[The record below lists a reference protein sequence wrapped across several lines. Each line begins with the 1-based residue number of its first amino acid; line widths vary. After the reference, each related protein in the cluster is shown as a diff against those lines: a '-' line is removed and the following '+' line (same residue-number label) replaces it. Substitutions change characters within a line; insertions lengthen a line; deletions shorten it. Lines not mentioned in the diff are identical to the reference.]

1 MSALLAIAWNFWG
14 SVSTAHVDPNT
25 SVPISFLLLLCTPR
39 SMLVRDAHPLAV
51 AAVCCAA
58 FWLLSTLHSV
68 FVKNF
73 GLENKPEDFDV
84 RCAFSPFLPC
94 SCHCLNVSLTP
105 LLSFLSLSLPVL
117 NSHSFGLFKD
127 EDVSFWSSGSPYH
140 WVPLLNL
147 ALALVPLPAVF
158 VAFRRSKTDTE
169 EMAFVLA
176 VLSCVSVV
184 GAQCWSVRYLG
195 ATGLIFAAWRCYE
208 VGAIAK
214 EIVRL
219 I

>member
-1 MSALLAIAWNFWG
+1 MI
-14 SVSTAHVDPNT
+14 
-25 SVPISFLLLLCTPR
+25 
-39 SMLVRDAHPLAV
+39 VRDAHPLAV

-84 RCAFSPFLPC
+84 RCAFSSFPPFLPC
-94 SCHCLNVSLTP
+94 SCHRLNVSLTP
-105 LLSFLSLSLPVL
+105 LLSFISLSLPIL

-169 EMAFVLA
+169 EMTFVLA

>member
-1 MSALLAIAWNFWG
+1 
-14 SVSTAHVDPNT
+14 
-25 SVPISFLLLLCTPR
+25 
-39 SMLVRDAHPLAV
+39 
-51 AAVCCAA
+51 
-58 FWLLSTLHSV
+58 
-68 FVKNF
+68 
-73 GLENKPEDFDV
+73 
-84 RCAFSPFLPC
+84 
-94 SCHCLNVSLTP
+94 
-105 LLSFLSLSLPVL
+105 
-117 NSHSFGLFKD
+117 
-127 EDVSFWSSGSPYH
+127 
-140 WVPLLNL
+140 L

-158 VAFRRSKTDTE
+158 MAFRRSKADTE

>member
-1 MSALLAIAWNFWG
+1 M
-14 SVSTAHVDPNT
+14 
-25 SVPISFLLLLCTPR
+25 
-39 SMLVRDAHPLAV
+39 
-51 AAVCCAA
+51 
-58 FWLLSTLHSV
+58 
-68 FVKNF
+68 
-73 GLENKPEDFDV
+73 
-84 RCAFSPFLPC
+84 
-94 SCHCLNVSLTP
+94 
-105 LLSFLSLSLPVL
+105 
-117 NSHSFGLFKD
+117 
-127 EDVSFWSSGSPYH
+127 SFWSSGSPYH

-158 VAFRRSKTDTE
+158 MAFRRSKADTE

-195 ATGLIFAAWRCYE
+195 ATGLIFADWRCYE